1 MLFRKKQKHV
11 AYEIC
16 LGLLNFRTLI
26 GWWDYFLLVSQAI
39 DQLAMVSCFWTR
51 MVPHQLESHRT
62 LSWKSQYLCTFGIQG
77 SWAMNRLPVAYWNID
92 ITRWSIYVW
101 YPFISGIWGYLR
113 GLATIQVIKPLI
125 QAYLILWY
133 HIALSPHYFH
143 DTLPVRKPLVYEQMS
158 ILQYWVTPITIKYNN
173 GY

>member
-1 MLFRKKQKHV
+1 MWLNSGWQPAEKWCSFEKKHV
-11 AYEIC
+11 AYEHY

-39 DQLAMVSCFWTR
+39 DQLAMVSFFWTR

-62 LSWKSQYLCTFGIQG
+62 LSWKSQYLWLSMYIWYSRVMSHEQIQ
-77 SWAMNRLPVAYWNID
+77 LPVAYWNID
-92 ITRWSIYVW
+92 ITWWSIYVW

-113 GLATIQVIKPLI
+113 GLAPIQVIKPLI

-143 DTLPVRKPLVYEQMS
+143 DTLQ
-158 ILQYWVTPITIKYNN
+158 
-173 GY
+173 